1 MKANQLISL
10 ICLLSVPSLFWGCD
24 RPEKSLSTDLPYRIN
39 WPDFLGDPEELTKL
53 GSIAESIDYITLKT
67 PDSAKVGMM
76 FEMRITDNNIFVLDQ
91 TFSLFVFDI
100 EGNFRTKINHLGRG
114 PGEYP
119 GLNGSMINTDNN
131 LIGLH
136 YGSKVFFYDFSGN
149 PIKVTDIKYGSY
161 PVSANWLTDDKY
173 VGLMNVSPL
182 TGESPD
188 DISTIIFD
196 TEGNVLKKERYFV
209 EEKRP
214 ESMTSWVER
223 LGHLTRIKEG
233 VLVKEPYNDTTFII
247 KDDLERIPFIIN
259 YLGRHRAPREFLETP
274 MSYNLGENR
283 APSDVASY
291 IMSYRSFIYPAYF
304 FVTFKNN
311 NRNYSGVWDYR
322 NMKAFSVSDAVAGLT
337 DDIDFGLPFVAPR
350 DGFIANNPDE
360 MVDLIEPIKLLSDP
374 AINPREGSR
383 LAEIMEDMSIDDNPV
398 IRIIKTKAEISPLG
412 E

>member
-24 RPEKSLSTDLPYRIN
+24 RPEKSLSAGSPYRIN

-119 GLNGSMINTDNN
+119 GLNGSMINVDND

-136 YGSKVFFYDFSGN
+136 FGPKVFFYDFSGN
-149 PIKVTDIKYGSY
+149 PIKVIDIKVEYY
-161 PVSANWLTDDKY
+161 PIFAKWLTDDKY
-173 VGLMNVSPL
+173 VGFMDVAPL

-188 DISTIIFD
+188 DVSTIIFD
-196 TEGNVLKKERYFV
+196 SEGNVLRKERYFV
-209 EEKRP
+209 KEKRP
-214 ESMTSWVER
+214 KSMTSWVGRFGYFTR
-223 LGHLTRIKEG
+223 LNDG
-233 VLVKEPYNDTTFII
+233 VLVKEPFNDTTFII
-247 KDDLERIPFIIN
+247 KDDMERTPFIIN
-259 YLGRHRAPREFLETP
+259 YLGKHRAPREFLESP
-274 MSYNLGENR
+274 GSYSQSGDNM
-283 APSDVASY
+283 PSNSRSY
-291 IMSYRSFIYPAYF
+291 ILSYKSFIYPAYF
-304 FVTFKNN
+304 FVTFRNN
-311 NRNYSGVWDYR
+311 YQNYSGVWDYR

-337 DDIDFGLPFVAPR
+337 DDIDFGLPFVSPR

-383 LAEIMEDMSIDDNPV
+383 LAEIMEDLSIDDNPV
-398 IRIIKTKAEISPLG
+398 IRIIKTKAEIAP
-412 E
+412 